1 MKSVIDRSHMAGSGI
16 PVRLSLLALALISC
30 QVASAAEPGWY
41 VGANIGEAR
50 ADVDDERI
58 VARLLSDGFR
68 SVSLRETED
77 QTGYKIFTGYQ
88 FTRNLAVEGGY
99 FDLGQFSYT
108 ARMEPWAI
116 MTGDAKMRG
125 LNVDVVGFVPMGE
138 KFSAFGR
145 AGVTY
150 AETRDRF
157 RGYGPVII
165 DPFNTHKT
173 EASWKYGAGLQYD
186 LTSKVALRLEAERY
200 RFDDAL
206 ESDGDIDLF
215 SLGVV
220 YRFGE
225 TAAPAQAPARVPAS
239 TAPPATAPTAAPAP
253 APTPPPTPAPVR
265 VTFSADSLFDF
276 DSSVIKPAGIAE
288 LDKLAADL
296 RGVEFDTILVT
307 GHTDRIGAQ
316 AYNLRLANQRAA
328 VVKDYLVRFANIS
341 AEQVST
347 RGVNGSEP
355 VTTPAQCGSELTRAQ
370 LITCLAPDRRVEVE
384 VTGTRPRQ

>member
-1 MKSVIDRSHMAGSGI
+1 MKSGIKRSGMTGSGL
-16 PVRLSLLALALISC
+16 PVRLSLLALAMISC
-30 QVASAAEPGWY
+30 QLASAAEPGWY
-41 VGANIGEAR
+41 IGANLGESR
-50 ADVDDERI
+50 ADIDDERI

-68 SVSLRETED
+68 TVALRETED
-77 QTGYKIFTGYQ
+77 QTGFKIFTGYQ
-88 FTRNLAVEGGY
+88 FNRNFAVEGGY

-125 LNVDVVGFVPMGE
+125 LNVDLVGFLPLGE
-138 KFSAFGR
+138 KLSAFGR
-145 AGVTY
+145 AGAIY

-165 DPFNTHKT
+165 DPFNAHKT

-186 LTSKVALRLEAERY
+186 FTDKVAMRLEAERY
-200 RFDDAL
+200 RFDDAIGN
-206 ESDGDIDLF
+206 DGDIDLF

-220 YRFGE
+220 YRFGS
-225 TAAPAQAPARVPAS
+225 TSVAPVPVSAPVAAAPRAAAAAP
-239 TAPPATAPTAAPAP
+239 APAP
-253 APTPPPTPAPVR
+253 APTPPPPAAPVR

-276 DSSVIKPAGIAE
+276 DSSVVKPAGRAE

-307 GHTDRIGAQ
+307 GHTDRIGSQ
-316 AYNLRLANQRAA
+316 AYNLRLSNERAIA
-328 VVKDYLVRFANIS
+328 VKDYLVRSANIS
-341 AEQVST
+341 ASQVST
-347 RGVNGSEP
+347 RGVNGAEP
-355 VTTPAQCGSELTRAQ
+355 VTTAAQCGAQLTRAQ
-370 LITCLAPDRRVEVE
+370 LIPCLAPDRRVEVE